1 MKWLKSRLFK
11 EKIIE
16 RIFNFLFIV
25 AVILA
30 LIMENIFLF
39 LISGV
44 LFLLFFL
51 ISFFGSQLP
60 KINKETRIIFTNIQ
74 YHSGSI
80 LSYYFW
86 ILCIGMIVFS

>member
-30 LIMENIFLF
+30 LIKESIILF

-44 LFLLFFL
+44 PFLLFFI
-51 ISFFGSQLP
+51 ISLFGTSS
-60 KINKETRIIFTNIQ
+60 KIDAETRKLLTDIG

>member
-1 MKWLKSRLFK
+1 MKWVKSRLSQD
-11 EKIIE
+11 KIIE
-16 RIFNFLFIV
+16 WIFNFLFIV
-25 AVILA
+25 AVVIA

-44 LFLLFFL
+44 PFLLFFL
-51 ISFFGSQLP
+51 ISLFGSQLP
-60 KINKETRIIFTNIQ
+60 KINKETRIILDNIA

-86 ILCIGMIVFS
+86 SLCIGGIIFS